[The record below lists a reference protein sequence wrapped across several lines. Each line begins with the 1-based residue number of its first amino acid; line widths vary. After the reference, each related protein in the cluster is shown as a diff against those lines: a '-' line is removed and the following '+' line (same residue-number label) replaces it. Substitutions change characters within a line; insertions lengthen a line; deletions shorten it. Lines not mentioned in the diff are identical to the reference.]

1 MDQPLD
7 AGLACL
13 GCQPLG
19 TLDVQGMKGLR
30 SVFYVKTDRI
40 HRTVRASKRVCD
52 RSFVVNISFDRSCGS
67 SRAKS
72 PLARS
77 GCLDAIRT
85 ESPRVRRRRT
95 TRRPRNPVPPNTAMV
110 RSFVAAMAQIR
121 QLTVQVPST
130 ACLLTTDDNVAYLIQ
145 MGTNIDAIRTD
156 HLTPLQ
162 FDQQ

>member
-1 MDQPLD
+1 
-7 AGLACL
+7 
-13 GCQPLG
+13 
-19 TLDVQGMKGLR
+19 
-30 SVFYVKTDRI
+30 
-40 HRTVRASKRVCD
+40 
-52 RSFVVNISFDRSCGS
+52 
-67 SRAKS
+67 
-72 PLARS
+72 
-77 GCLDAIRT
+77 
-85 ESPRVRRRRT
+85 
-95 TRRPRNPVPPNTAMV
+95 MV